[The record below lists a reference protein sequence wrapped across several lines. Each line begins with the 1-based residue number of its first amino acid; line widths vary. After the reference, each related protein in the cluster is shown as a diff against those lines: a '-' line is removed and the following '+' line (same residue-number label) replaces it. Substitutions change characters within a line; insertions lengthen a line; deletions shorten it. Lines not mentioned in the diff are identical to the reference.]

1 MALTP
6 AEQAQLNALRDQQN
20 ELIEEQIKKEKRL
33 ASALT
38 ANQPALQFSLDTN
51 KRIASEINNQLN
63 LLAQTNAS
71 LDQQIETAKR
81 HHAAEVTANSA
92 LTEKAQLLQQ
102 QLQTLQNIRS
112 ASEEVRQARVRELQA
127 ARQNTIELE
136 KQSTAF
142 EGFKTKIKGAMG
154 VTTSFNNTV
163 IGGMA
168 NALGGVA
175 MQLEGIVQKAKAGG
189 FSYRDFGRAAQ
200 ALSGPILSATETLLH
215 AQDGLT
221 ASFKSSTG
229 ASDRF
234 TQSILGA
241 SSQLKSMALDHRAA
255 GQAQTALYDGLTK
268 FRSMTISAQQSMNL
282 YVSTMGE
289 FGMEMRSITSAL
301 DFFTNNLGMSDG
313 AARRATSSIVN
324 MARGIGMNAN
334 QALSQFNAL
343 APQMAAHGNNATT
356 VFRQLAAQSAATGLA
371 MTDLTRV
378 AAQFDTFQGAATAV
392 GRLNGLLGG
401 SYLNSV
407 RMVYMTESQ
416 RMEAMHQALQ
426 LSGKTFDSMTRL
438 ERMALSNAAGF
449 RDVAEAQRFYNNS
462 LSSFQDK
469 ARQASVRQANFAK
482 LAKEAKPALENL
494 RLAMMQLAV
503 DAKPLIN
510 ALRGAIDGLSSF
522 IRTAGGQATV
532 KLLAFA
538 GILSKVLG
546 GVTALVTGFRAL
558 SLSSLAVI
566 GPLGLLAAG
575 VAYFGSQAS
584 KENSPAVFSLPNIM
598 AQGFGAM
605 ATAADKAARPIQSLG
620 GAIREVFTAG
630 VTGNIERFA
639 DSMGKLGS
647 GKGAMGTRSLSGL
660 MATADDVSAS
670 EAANITKVADAAK
683 QYAAASVNVHMAG
696 ARQMVNMVAASQGGG
711 GGGGGGSQ
719 TAQKVINQP
728 INFNLAGE
736 TVARQVIRIVESAG
750 KISTSIM

>member
-6 AEQAQLNALRDQQN
+6 AEQAQLNALREQQN
-20 ELIEEQIKKEKRL
+20 KLIEEQIKKEKKL
-33 ASALT
+33 SQALT

-63 LLAQTNAS
+63 LLAQTNNS
-71 LDQQIETAKR
+71 LDQQIETARKA
-81 HHAAEVTANSA
+81 HAEAVTAHGA
-92 LTEKAQLLQQ
+92 LSKTAQLLQQ

-136 KQSTAF
+136 NQSAAF
-142 EGFKTKIKGAMG
+142 SGLATRIKGAMG

-163 IGGMA
+163 LGGMA

-189 FSYRDFGRAAQ
+189 FSYRDFGRAATVIT
-200 ALSGPILSATETLLH
+200 GPILSATETLLH

-221 ASFKSSTG
+221 SALIQSTG
-229 ASDRF
+229 ANDRF
-234 TQSILGA
+234 TQSVLGA
-241 SSQLKSMALDHRAA
+241 SGQLKSMALDFRAA
-255 GQAQTALYDGLTK
+255 GQAQVALYDGLTR
-268 FRSMTISAQQSMNL
+268 FRTMTTAAQQSMNVF
-282 YVSTMGE
+282 VSTLGEMG
-289 FGMEMRSITSAL
+289 MDMRSTTSAL
-301 DFFTNNLGMSDG
+301 EFFTNNLGMSDN
-313 AARRATSSIVN
+313 AAQRATASIVS

-469 ARQASVRQANFAK
+469 ARQASARQANFAK
-482 LAKEAKPALENL
+482 LARDAKPALENL

-503 DAKPLIN
+503 DAAPLIN
-510 ALRGAIDGLSSF
+510 TLRSAIEGLSSF
-522 IRTAGGQATV
+522 IRTASGQNTV

-538 GILSKVLG
+538 GVLSKVLG
-546 GVTALVTGFRAL
+546 GVNALVGGFKAL

-566 GPLGLLAAG
+566 GPLGLVAAG

-584 KENSPAVFSLPNIM
+584 KENSPPVFSLPNLM

-605 ATAADKAARPIQSLG
+605 ANAADKAARPIQSLG
-620 GAIREVFTAG
+620 GAIRGVFTAG
-630 VTGNIERFA
+630 VTGNVERFA

-711 GGGGGGSQ
+711 GGGGGAQS
-719 TAQKVINQP
+719 AQKVINQP

-750 KISTSIM
+750 KISATPM